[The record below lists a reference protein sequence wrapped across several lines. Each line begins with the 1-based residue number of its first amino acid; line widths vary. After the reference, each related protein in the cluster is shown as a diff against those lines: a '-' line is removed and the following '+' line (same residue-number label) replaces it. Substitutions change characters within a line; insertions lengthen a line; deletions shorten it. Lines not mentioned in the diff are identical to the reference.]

1 MVRKVRFTLC
11 VAVLFLLQVTVM
23 HRFTY
28 GILRPDLLYLAVIF
42 LALEAGFA
50 GALAGAFALGL
61 LHDLASAGGFGASAL
76 LFLPASA
83 ALVLM
88 RGHLLRES
96 LMTDMVLAF
105 FYVLACGLASAVGV
119 AAFTSGGRI
128 AELAPLALGQAIF
141 TAALSPLVF
150 AAFVGMRLVDKS
162 SGALDAA

>member
-1 MVRKVRFTLC
+1 MIRKVRFALC

-42 LALEAGFA
+42 LALEADFA
-50 GALAGAFALGL
+50 GAVVGAFAIGL
-61 LHDLASAGGFGASAL
+61 LRDLGSSGSLGASAV

-83 ALVLM
+83 ALVLI

-96 LMTDMVLAF
+96 FLTDMVLTF
-105 FYVLACGLASAVGV
+105 FYVLACDLASALGVG
-119 AAFTSGGRI
+119 AFTTGGRI
-128 AELAPLALGQAIF
+128 AELAPLAFGQALF

-150 AAFVGMRLVDKS
+150 AAFARMRLVDRS